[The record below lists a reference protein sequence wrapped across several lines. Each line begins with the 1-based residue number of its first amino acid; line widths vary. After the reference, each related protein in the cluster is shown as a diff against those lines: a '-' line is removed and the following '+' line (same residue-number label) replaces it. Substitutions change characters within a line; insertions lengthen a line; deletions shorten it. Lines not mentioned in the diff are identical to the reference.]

1 MNGKINNRRILSSKQ
16 NVCRNTKGLRLF
28 KKAVSSSK
36 TVAGTKRFFR
46 NYGADIFSVLAGF
59 GVIATGVSAYNAG
72 KAERDENDGSDD
84 RAFNREKALTRP
96 ILFGSGTIGCIY
108 AARKCGKLKEESL
121 LAACSVLAL
130 YARRKD
136 ELRTEEYAE
145 NTRGITDN
153 DYSNNDSAYTG
164 YGKASAGANAIEA
177 TGTGDLLFVEDLTGR
192 RFTASLNHVQ
202 DCIKRLQD
210 EFERHNFVPLNSFY
224 GYLGIS
230 TTSAG
235 DILGW
240 SVNQS
245 ILDPYLDEEDYED
258 MKDALTDLGMMV
270 RHYEGLGYVIHYTV
284 MPIGGLPG
292 VGPCDY

>member
-1 MNGKINNRRILSSKQ
+1 MNDSFTKISNIMRSRWT
-16 NVCRNTKGLRLF
+16 NVCKTAKLRTNRLL
-28 KKAVSSSK
+28 
-36 TVAGTKRFFR
+36 RDH
-46 NYGADIFSVLAGF
+46 GADIFSVLAGF
-59 GVIATGVSAYNAG
+59 GVIATGISAYNAG
-72 KAERDENDGSDD
+72 KAERDENDSSDN
-84 RAFNREKALTRP
+84 RPLNREKALTRP

-136 ELRTEEYAE
+136 ELRAEEYAE
-145 NTRGITDN
+145 NTRGITGNDN
-153 DYSNNDSAYTG
+153 TNDGSACIRYS
-164 YGKASAGANAIEA
+164 KASAGTNAIEA
-177 TGTGDLLFVEDLTGR
+177 TGTGDILFVEDLTGR

-245 ILDPYLDEEDYED
+245 ILDPYLDEEDYDD
-258 MKDALTDLGMMV
+258 MKDALTDLGIIV
-270 RHYEGLGYVIHYTV
+270 RYYEGLGYVIHYTV

>member
-1 MNGKINNRRILSSKQ
+1 MNDSFTKISNNMRSRWT
-16 NVCRNTKGLRLF
+16 NVHKTAKLR
-28 KKAVSSSK
+28 
-36 TVAGTKRFFR
+36 TNRFFR
-46 NYGADIFSVLAGF
+46 NHGADIFSVLAGI

-72 KAERDENDGSDD
+72 RVERDENDGSDN
-84 RAFNREKALTRP
+84 RAFNREKTLIKP
-96 ILFGSGTIGCIY
+96 ILCGTGTIASIY
-108 AARKCGKLKEESL
+108 AARKFGKLKEESL

-130 YARRKD
+130 YARRKEQLNIEGD
-136 ELRTEEYAE
+136 TEA
-145 NTRGITDN
+145 TRGSDNVVYTDAGN
-153 DYSNNDSAYTG
+153 RDHSIKTSTNSSIIESTG
-164 YGKASAGANAIEA
+164 S
-177 TGTGDLLFVEDLTGR
+177 GDQLFTEDLTGR
-192 RFTASLNHVQ
+192 VFTASLEYVQ
-202 DCIKRLQD
+202 DAIKRLQD

-258 MKDALTDLGMMV
+258 MKDALTDLGIIV
-270 RHYEGLGYVIHYTV
+270 RYYEGLGYVIHYTV

-292 VGPCDY
+292 VGPSNY